1 MAECSAS
8 CGAAVVSVAKKERWM
23 LRGRRAHALLGGGDA
38 AMVADGVTAQTPA
51 AVLISE
57 ELMMILGGIEGGR
70 ALRAVAC
77 WSLLVTLVIA
87 QDVSVSRAIISM

>member
-51 AVLISE
+51 AVLIGE
-57 ELMMILGGIEGGR
+57 ELMMLGGIEGGR